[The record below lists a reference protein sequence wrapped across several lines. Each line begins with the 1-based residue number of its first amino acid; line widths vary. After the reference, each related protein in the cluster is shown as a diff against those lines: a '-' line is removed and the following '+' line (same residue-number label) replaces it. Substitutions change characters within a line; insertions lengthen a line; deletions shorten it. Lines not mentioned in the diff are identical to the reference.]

1 MFWYIVLVEF
11 QEVLQSVLPI
21 LCRFIKCH
29 IKVHI
34 YMLREV
40 ENVLNL
46 IKILQSSLN
55 YMKNNKITNDIS
67 IWIDLNKKLDL

>member
-1 MFWYIVLVEF
+1 
-11 QEVLQSVLPI
+11 
-21 LCRFIKCH
+21 
-29 IKVHI
+29 
-34 YMLREV
+34 MLREV